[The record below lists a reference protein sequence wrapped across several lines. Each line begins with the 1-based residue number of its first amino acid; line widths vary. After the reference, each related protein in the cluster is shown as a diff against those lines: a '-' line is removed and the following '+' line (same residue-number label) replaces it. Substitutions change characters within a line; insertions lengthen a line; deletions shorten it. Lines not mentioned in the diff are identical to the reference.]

1 MAMGPGS
8 PPPQVIVPGAGWVDL
23 LSRVIVTVG
32 FPTVVAGVLLW
43 FLLFR
48 FTANVETITARMA
61 ANTDVAAKLIESE
74 VLVMKEL
81 QAQTIHL
88 SAQTGSLKTI
98 EDQSRQLLAIQQ
110 ERQRMLQHRDAR

>member
-8 PPPQVIVPGAGWVDL
+8 PPQVVVPGAGWVDL

-74 VLVMKEL
+74 ILVMKEL
-81 QAQTIHL
+81 QAQTTQL
-88 SAQTGSLKTI
+88 AAQTGSLKVI
-98 EDQSRQLLAIQQ
+98 EDRSGQLLTIQQ
-110 ERQRMLQHRDAR
+110 ERQRMLQQRESR